1 MMTRTVGRSA
11 MLTTFTSFAAGQSA
25 FSGIVIPYHSG
36 GWRGPQDDRQVVNL
50 VMLAFERQLVAG
62 EALQDELEGL
72 VINLSGLREVEAVSA
87 CLERRHA
94 APDPE
99 LEPPAAH
106 LIEHADFLD
115 QAQRMIERQEID
127 EGAEAQRLGA
137 LRHGREEQPGR
148 GGAAERRRMMLG
160 EGMAFDPARA
170 MGFDQPEPIGV
181 ELHERPARIV
191 HVVEHTEF
199 HAAPPG

>member
-1 MMTRTVGRSA
+1 MRALQR
-11 MLTTFTSFAAGQSA
+11 
-25 FSGIVIPYHSG
+25 
-36 GWRGPQDDRQVVNL
+36 PQDHRHVVKL
-50 VMLAFERQLVAG
+50 VMLALERQLVAG
-62 EALQDELEGL
+62 QALQDELEGL

-127 EGAEAQRLGA
+127 ERAEAQRLGA
-137 LRHGREEQPGR
+137 LRYGR
-148 GGAAERRRMMLG
+148 
-160 EGMAFDPARA
+160 
-170 MGFDQPEPIGV
+170 
-181 ELHERPARIV
+181 
-191 HVVEHTEF
+191 
-199 HAAPPG
+199 